1 MVSEK
6 LIASVRITPTE
17 IGTSIL
23 ARPARSDRQADWKKV
38 MPAKM
43 AHGAPTA
50 ADIHIIM
57 VRVAGPS
64 S

>member
-1 MVSEK
+1 M
-6 LIASVRITPTE
+6 RITPTE

-23 ARPARSDRQADWKKV
+23 ARPALNERQADLKKV
-38 MPAKM
+38 MPAKT
-43 AHGAPTA
+43 AQGAPMA
-50 ADIHIIM
+50 PDIHIII